1 MSELNYNINIATADC
16 LLEMIKKQNAAY
28 RAGNP
33 IVTDAVYD
41 AEIEKLK
48 ELDPNNEWFKHT
60 EPAPVSTS
68 RKRKL
73 PLPMKSLNKV
83 KSINDL
89 KKWFS
94 SLGLHADTELILM
107 PKFDGLSLLHNEQ
120 TGEAWSR
127 GGAENEGQDCTDH
140 CIAANIVSDSR
151 YLFTYGEFIITRK
164 SWRQHFDGKRSE
176 YTGDIYK
183 SPRNTAAGFLNRD
196 EPCKEIANAS
206 FFRYGMDN
214 STLNSFET
222 FGEAITALCMDYKQ
236 PNLFKKAKTTEV
248 TEEMLLSLFKQWS
261 VLYPIDGIV
270 VYINKLSIWNS
281 IGRHQT
287 TGNPLYAIAYKHPD
301 FTESFETIVKGIT
314 WKASKSGAL
323 KPVVNIEMV
332 NTGDCNMENP
342 TGYNAGWVN
351 DHEIAKG
358 AEILVTRS
366 GGVIPKILETLKPAT
381 QEEQEQLWDEL
392 AECPHCGSPTS
403 WNESGIEL
411 CCTNPNCPGVQLA
424 KVVFFYTQC
433 GAENMG
439 EETLAKIQNQGKT
452 SVYDFLHI
460 TGKELLEID
469 GFGDGIANI
478 ILENNKKILEGV
490 ELPTLMQA
498 SDCFTGIGKVK
509 ARKILDILKEA
520 GQLNSFYNM
529 AYQAPSPDSNEYKN
543 ASKTTQSF
551 YNGVAKFYKFVSYSG
566 LKIIEPVEEEQNE
579 NGTCAGMK
587 VCVSGFRDAAL
598 EKFIK
603 HEGGEMVSS
612 VSKKTTHLVV
622 KDKTATSSKITK
634 AESLGVSILDMEEFS
649 KLANYS
655 S

>member
-1 MSELNYNINIATADC
+1 MGTEYNIQNITVDC
-16 LLEMIKKQNAAY
+16 LLEMIKKQNTAY
-28 RAGNP
+28 RAGTP

-48 ELDPNNEWFKHT
+48 ELDPENEWFKHV
-60 EPAPVSTS
+60 EPSPVSTS

-83 KSINDL
+83 KDINEL

-127 GGAENEGQDCTDH
+127 GGAENEGQDCTAH
-140 CIAANIVSDSR
+140 CIAANIVSDTR
-151 YLFTYGEFIITRK
+151 YLFTYGEFVITREN
-164 SWRQHFDGKRSE
+164 WRQNFEGKRSE

-196 EPCKEIANAS
+196 EPCKEIAHAS

-222 FGEAITALCMDYKQ
+222 FGEAITAICMDYQQ
-236 PNLFKKAKTTEV
+236 PHLHKKVKTKDV
-248 TEEMLLSLFKQWS
+248 TEEMLLSLFKEWS
-261 VLYPIDGIV
+261 VMYPIDGIV

-301 FTESFETIVKGIT
+301 FTESFETTVKGIT

-342 TGYNAGWVN
+342 TGYNAGWIN

-358 AEILVTRS
+358 AKILVTRS
-366 GGVIPKILETLKPAT
+366 GGVIPKIIETLQPAT
-381 QEEQEQLWDEL
+381 TEEQERLWDEL
-392 AECPHCGSPTS
+392 AECPHCGFPTS
-403 WNESGIEL
+403 WNSNGIEL
-411 CCTNPNCPGVQLA
+411 CCTSPLCQGMQLA
-424 KVVFFYTQC
+424 KIVFFYTQC

-439 EETLAKIQNQGKT
+439 EETIAKIQNIGKT
-452 SVYDFLHI
+452 TVHDFL
-460 TGKELLEID
+460 TVTAKELLGID
-469 GFGDGIANI
+469 GFGDGIASI
-478 ILENNKKILEGV
+478 VLENNKKLLEGI

-509 ARKILDILKEA
+509 AQKILDKLSESDDYDK
-520 GQLNSFYNM
+520 FFRM
-529 AYQAPSPDSNEYKN
+529 EYTPPQKGDKVYAN
-543 ASKTTQSF
+543 ASKTFQSF
-551 YNGVAKFYKFVSYSG
+551 YDGVIPFYHFVKASG
-566 LKIIEPVEEEQNE
+566 LTFLAPKEDEVNKD
-579 NGTCAGMK
+579 GTCASMK
-587 VCVSGFRDAAL
+587 VCVSGFRDAEL
-598 EKFIK
+598 EAFIK
-603 HEGGEMVSS
+603 HEGGETCSS

-622 KDKTATSSKITK
+622 KDKTATSSKIIK
-634 AESLGVSILDMEEFS
+634 AESLGVAILNIDEF
-649 KLANYS
+649 KELVKYS